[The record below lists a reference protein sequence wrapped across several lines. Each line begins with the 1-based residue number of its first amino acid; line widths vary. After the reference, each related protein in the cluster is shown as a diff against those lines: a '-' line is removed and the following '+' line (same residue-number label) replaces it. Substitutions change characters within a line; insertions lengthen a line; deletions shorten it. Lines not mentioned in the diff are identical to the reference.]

1 MAENYVLKSKVRE
14 LAKNLN
20 FRISSEA
27 IIVVNSKVA
36 EIMKKAAERAKKN
49 NRKTIMP
56 QDL

>member
-1 MAENYVLKSKVRE
+1 MSENYVLKSKVRE

-27 IIVVNSKVA
+27 IIVVNSKVE
-36 EIMKKAAERAKKN
+36 EIMKKATERAKKN

>member
-14 LAKNLN
+14 LVKNLN

-27 IIVVNSKVA
+27 IIVVNSKVE
-36 EIMKKAAERAKKN
+36 EIIKKAAERAKKN